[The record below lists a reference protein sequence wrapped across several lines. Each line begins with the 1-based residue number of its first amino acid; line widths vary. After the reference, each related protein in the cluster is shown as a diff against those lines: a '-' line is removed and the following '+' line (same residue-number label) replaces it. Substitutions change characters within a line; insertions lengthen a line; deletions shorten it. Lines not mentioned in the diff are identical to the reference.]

1 MAADKLKNP
10 LFQELS
16 EIIERGRKTVV
27 SQVNQT
33 LTLVYW
39 QVGYKINQYLLK
51 DERAEYAKNIVVT
64 LSRELETQYGRGFT
78 EKNVWRMI
86 QFSKVFNDFEI
97 VTTVSAKLSW
107 SHFVE
112 VISIENESKRMFYLQ
127 KAGEER
133 WSVRTLRKQIE
144 RKTYERKEIAQ
155 LQIKDDLPDV
165 GTAFKDPYFL
175 DFLGLKEGYLEND
188 LESAILKEIELFIL
202 ELGVGFAFIERQK
215 RMIID
220 EEDFYL
226 DLLFYHRKLKRLVA
240 IELKLSRFKASH
252 KGQME
257 LYLKWLEKHE
267 QQVGEKA
274 PIGLIL
280 CAEKSN
286 EQIELLE
293 MGKNGIMVAEYWTD
307 LPPKKKLEDKL
318 HSILKNAK
326 ARLEQRNLL
335 E

>member
-1 MAADKLKNP
+1 MAKDELNNP
-10 LFQELS
+10 LLQELS
-16 EIIERGRKTVV
+16 EIIENGKRAVV
-27 SQVNQT
+27 SKVNQT

-39 QVGYKINQYLLK
+39 QVGQRINQEIL
-51 DERAEYAKNIVVT
+51 DNERAEYGKEIVATVSQG
-64 LSRELETQYGRGFT
+64 LKDRYGNSFERR
-78 EKNVWRMI
+78 NLYRMI
-86 QFSKVFNDFEI
+86 KFAQLFSEIEI
-97 VTTVSAKLSW
+97 VSTLSAKLSW

-112 VISIENESKRMFYLQ
+112 VLIIDDHEKQVFYLSN
-127 KAGEER
+127 AMVEN
-133 WSVRTLRKQIE
+133 WSVRSLRKKIE

-165 GTAFKDPYFL
+165 GTTFKDPYFL

-202 ELGVGFAFIERQK
+202 ELGAGFAFVERQK

-240 IELKLSRFKASH
+240 IELKLGRFKASH